1 MTHRKLKIFKGNCND
16 RLGIAY
22 LLEQLGEVL
31 AKPLAVIFLGP
42 AALAGPPALPV
53 AFLGADGD
61 AIVILREENNQNAI
75 YELTRSTAQTLNR
88 EKRVG

>member
-1 MTHRKLKIFKGNCND
+1 MAAESLTHRKLKIFKGNCND

-42 AALAGPPALPV
+42 AALAGPPALSV

-61 AIVILREENNQNAI
+61 AIIVLHVGNQ
-75 YELTRSTAQTLNR
+75 
-88 EKRVG
+88 